1 MQGDDVTAACP
12 PVDRAPAGR
21 SPGAEWVTFRVAGQ
35 IYGLPLQHVE
45 RVLRMVA
52 VSPVPEA
59 APYVM
64 GAIDLHGHVVAVVDM
79 RARLGHPARPPS
91 MDEALH
97 VVTAGPGELQTPRAT
112 MKDKPLLQATLLH

>member
-12 PVDRAPAGR
+12 PTDRAPVGG
-21 SPGAEWVTFRVAGQ
+21 SPSAERVTFRVARQ
-35 IYGLPLQHVE
+35 TFGLPLQHVG

-52 VSPVPEA
+52 VSPVPEV

-79 RARLGHPARPPS
+79 RARLGHPVRPPVV
-91 MDEALH
+91 DEALH
-97 VVTAGPGELQTPRAT
+97 VLTSGPAELQTPHAT